1 VQFVLLER
9 DVPLLPVMKA
19 NQKLTDDD
27 VREIRE
33 KFAAGLAT
41 KKELAFDY
49 NVSYPTITRVIRLL
63 RRGKVV

>member
-1 VQFVLLER
+1 MN
-9 DVPLLPVMKA
+9 MKA
-19 NQKLTDDD
+19 NQKLTDDH

-33 KFAAGLAT
+33 KFAAGTT

-49 NVSYPTITRVIRLL
+49 NVSYPTITRVIRGL